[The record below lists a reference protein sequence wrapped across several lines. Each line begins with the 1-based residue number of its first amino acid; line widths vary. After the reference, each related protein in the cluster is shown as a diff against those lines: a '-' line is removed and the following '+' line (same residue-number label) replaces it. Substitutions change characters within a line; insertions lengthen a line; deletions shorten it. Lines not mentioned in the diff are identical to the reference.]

1 MGFVDFWS
9 FFLRYLFSLLFF
21 LQTTSSFAITNI
33 STNKILIAVTKWV
46 IVKQG
51 FDDLVQLV
59 FCIPS
64 Q

>member
-1 MGFVDFWS
+1 MGFVNFWS

-33 STNKILIAVTKWV
+33 STNKILIAVTKRV